1 MEIDLPIGIKIG
13 RKNFALNLNFY
24 RNAHYQTLNKMKVEF
39 SKVIEPE
46 LMKLPSFKS
55 VDLIY
60 TLYPKTKRLC
70 DVSNV
75 CSIVDKFFC
84 DALVNIG
91 KLPDDNYQYIKN
103 IKYTFGNVDK
113 DNPRVTVNISG
124 DINEDS
130 TCTN

>member
-24 RNAHYQTLNKMKVEF
+24 RNAHYQTLNKMKIEF

-55 VDLIY
+55 IDLIY

>member
-46 LMKLPSFKS
+46 IIKLPSFKS

>member
-1 MEIDLPIGIKIG
+1 MEVDLPIGIKIG
-13 RKNFALNLNFY
+13 RKNYALNLNIY

-46 LMKLPSFKS
+46 LLKLPSFKS
-55 VDLIY
+55 IDLTY

-70 DVSNV
+70 DIANV

-91 KLPDDNYQYIKN
+91 KLPDDNYEYLKN
-103 IKYTFGNVDK
+103 ITYTFGSIDK
-113 DNPRVTVNISG
+113 DNPRVTVKISG
-124 DINEDS
+124 EINEDS
-130 TCTN
+130 FG